1 MANNNGAL
9 TALVVFMGLSGALGA
24 STYVGAKGAS
34 EMKSQAA
41 ALKQESSSLQSERSK
56 IQSDFASLKESLGYP
71 AVESADELQEQ
82 MRKDVEA
89 ALGSVDLNT
98 SYRDALVSLGESFKN
113 ETAEKANESR
123 RSSEAESLA
132 QLHKSMTSQQQSE
145 FDKTLGDLKTSHAKT
160 LDDARASQDKLQD
173 AFGKQT
179 EALNAL
185 QTATKEEIQQ
195 KKQETADFAEAEEK
209 LRATNERLSA
219 RVDEL
224 AAADVERADGV
235 VVFADQV
242 TKVVRLNLGA
252 KDGVRPL
259 VTFNVFPPD
268 ALNMTT
274 DRAKGSVQVVRAIND
289 RLCEAKILEDE
300 MSNPIQSGD
309 LVYTPLWRPGKV
321 IRYALDYKLD
331 VDGDGFSDVSQ
342 LVNLI
347 QSSGAEVAAWIDD
360 DGGMHGEIDDD
371 VYALVYSPDDD
382 GELIRR
388 DFTKSEDERAKLQS
402 MEAEYRN
409 KAEAKGIRMIAL
421 PDFLAA
427 IGYKETAK
435 ITRYREKNG
444 VDLQDNGIALPIP
457 TDNPI
462 APIYSPNADRAPT
475 STGIIAPIYQKE
487 SQPAPVSDGK
497 VSDYYFR
504 KRASKSE

>member
-1 MANNNGAL
+1 MAQSNAV
-9 TALVVFMGLSGALGA
+9 TASLVVFMGLSGILGTT
-24 STYVGAKGAS
+24 TYIGAKGAS
-34 EMKSQAA
+34 ETRLRTEAV
-41 ALKQESSSLQSERSK
+41 KQESTDLQSQKSK
-56 IQSDFASLKESLGYP
+56 ADGAYKALAEKLGY
-71 AVESADELQEQ
+71 AEAESFEKLEEQ
-82 MRKDVEA
+82 INSDIKG
-89 ALGSVDLNT
+89 ALGTVDKNT
-98 SYRDALVSLGESFKN
+98 SYRDALLSVGREYKHNLEEERKYAAFK
-113 ETAEKANESR
+113 EAAEGVAD
-123 RSSEAESLA
+123 A
-132 QLHKSMTSQQQSE
+132 HKSMTTTQQETFSDTRAQQDASYSKARS
-145 FDKTLGDLKTSHAKT
+145 DADDRLQDLKT
-160 LDDARASQDKLQD
+160 ASQAQTDDLANLETETK
-173 AFGKQT
+173 KQI
-179 EALNAL
+179 EAQNQIAADFKEASDNL
-185 QTATKEEIQQ
+185 QTINR
-195 KKQETADFAEAEEK
+195 D
-209 LRATNERLSA
+209 LSA

-224 AAADVERADGV
+224 SNADYERADGS
-235 VVFADQV
+235 VVFSDQV
-242 TKVVRLNLGA
+242 QKIARLNIGS

-259 VTFNVFPPD
+259 TTFNVFPPD
-268 ALNMTT
+268 TISMTT
-274 DRAKGSVQVVRAIND
+274 DKAKGSVQVVRTLGD
-289 RLCEAKILEDE
+289 HLCEAKILEDE

-371 VYALVYSPDDD
+371 VYALVYSPDDV